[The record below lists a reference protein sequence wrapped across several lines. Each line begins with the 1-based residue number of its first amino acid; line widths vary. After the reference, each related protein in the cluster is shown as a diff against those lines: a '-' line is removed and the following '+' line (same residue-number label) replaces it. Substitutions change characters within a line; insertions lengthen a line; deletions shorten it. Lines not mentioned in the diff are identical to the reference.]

1 MTSGSSV
8 GPPGTAR
15 SSGDQPATE
24 QNSGVLLATLYK
36 AAYRRLAVGFGIP
49 LEIRV
54 CGTACAELTAAG
66 FPGRLRW
73 VETTSALDQPFR

>member
-8 GPPGTAR
+8 GLPATAR
-15 SSGDQPATE
+15 SSDDQPATE
-24 QNSGVLLATLYK
+24 RNSGVLLATLYK
-36 AAYRRLAVGFGIP
+36 AAYWRLAGGFGIP

-54 CGTACAELTAAG
+54 CGTACAELAAAG

-73 VETTSALDQPFR
+73 VVTISALDQPFR